1 MNKSPNQIDI
11 HIGTR
16 IRMRRMMLNMSQSA
30 LGQPC
35 GITFQQIQKYEKGA
49 NRVGASRLQ
58 EFSKL
63 LGVPVAFFFEGL
75 TPTGASQKNAK
86 QDLAQELLATRHG
99 IELIKAF
106 MSIRSKSLRRAII
119 AVVEEIAKQH

>member
-1 MNKSPNQIDI
+1 MICP
-11 HIGTR
+11 G
-16 IRMRRMMLNMSQSA
+16 RRKWS
-30 LGQPC
+30 
-35 GITFQQIQKYEKGA
+35 EH
-49 NRVGASRLQ
+49 
-58 EFSKL
+58 
-63 LGVPVAFFFEGL
+63 VPVAFFFEGL

-119 AVVEEIAKQH
+119 AVVEEIAKQ